1 MLLSVAG
8 TTTLDRECGITCFLI
23 NPTINVMIDK
33 VRKLNS
39 SLMYSIPYE
48 LRGSRGRDR
57 TLVGFTTTCAIRAY
71 HH

>member
-1 MLLSVAG
+1 
-8 TTTLDRECGITCFLI
+8 
-23 NPTINVMIDK
+23 MIDK

-48 LRGSRGRDR
+48 LRDSRGRDR
-57 TLVGFTTTCAIRAY
+57 TLVGFTITCAIRAY